1 MVKIKKEWLVF
12 TLVCFA
18 LVRFAPSFAVDQ
30 GPRKLYVGWST
41 KSITPDKPV
50 ALSGQFHTRISTE
63 IMDPVTCT
71 ALAIETRA
79 GQESVETAIMVSCDL
94 VVVRGE
100 LPGKVKSLLKKELP
114 TFDPDKLV
122 LNATHTHTGPVL
134 GGGTIDYDIPE
145 DVMQPSEYVEFAAK
159 QIVNA
164 AVEAWNNR
172 GPAGMS
178 WGLGHA
184 VVGHNRRAVY
194 FDPVPSGFGEGT
206 AVMYGETNRKDFSHI
221 EGYEDHG
228 VEMMF
233 FWNEQKKLTG
243 MVINVA
249 SPSQE
254 TEHLTKLSAD
264 FWHEVRVELHKRYGE
279 DLFILPQ
286 CAAAGDITSHL
297 MWRKKAENEMIRRK
311 GITRRQE
318 IALRIANAVDEVF
331 PYVQENINYEI
342 EFRHIAD
349 DIPLPVRKVTKEEA
363 EQAERLAN
371 EQPNRASWHRGI
383 IERYNKQDE
392 NPYYPVRV
400 HVMRLG
406 DVVLATNPFELFLD
420 FGLRIK
426 ARSDAMLTFIVQ
438 LANGTGTYLPTSRA
452 EAGGG
457 YSAIVQSNSV
467 GSEGGQVLVE
477 KTLEMINNVMQ

>member
-1 MVKIKKEWLVF
+1 MVKIKKGWLVF
-12 TLVCFA
+12 TVICLA
-18 LVRFAPSFAVDQ
+18 LVRFDPSFAVDQ
-30 GPRKLYVGWST
+30 GPHKLYVGWST

-50 ALSGQFHTRISTE
+50 ALDGQFETRISTE

-114 TFDPDKLV
+114 AFDMDKLV

-134 GGGTIDYDIPE
+134 TEGKYDIPE

-159 QIVNA
+159 QIVSA

-206 AVMYGETNRKDFSHI
+206 AVMYGATDRKDFSHI

-243 MVINVA
+243 MIINVA

-331 PYVQENINYEI
+331 PYVQDNINYEI
-342 EFRHIAD
+342 DFRHIAD

-383 IERYNKQDE
+383 IKRYNKQDE

-420 FGLRIK
+420 FGLRVK

-477 KTLEMINNVMQ
+477 KTLEMIDNVMK